1 MNRMIFLLA
10 ISAAALVSAL
20 SFAQSPSPA
29 QIWVPPR
36 LVISGATDAPIQVQS
51 IRINAELRGRH
62 ALTEI
67 DMTFFNPNRRV
78 LEGELQ
84 FPLLDG
90 QRIAG
95 FAMDVNGVLRDA
107 VPVEKARGQ
116 AVFEDI
122 IRNRIDPGLLEVTQG
137 NNFKLR
143 VYPIPAQ
150 GTKRVVL
157 QIAETI
163 QSSRGNSTFRLPLG
177 FADRIG
183 NLDVEVRVAGG
194 GKPTVRSRA
203 FPDMQFTQDKDAWN
217 LHMQRL
223 DAVVDRNTLLEIAF
237 SLGNAPVVTTQT
249 FEGRT
254 YFSADVPVA
263 SRASPRAVP
272 NVVGIVWDASGSGEA
287 RDHGREFALLDTY
300 FRAMRNGEVWLTR
313 IRDVAEP
320 VIAFR
325 IVDGNW
331 SALRKALAETEYD
344 GATNLGVFVP
354 MAGVKEVLLFSDGL
368 ANYGDAPFAKSSV
381 PLYAINAA
389 IQSDA
394 TFLRHVADRSGGRFI
409 DLTSVSAADAVSA
422 LLTRVTRVTEV
433 VSNGATQIVL
443 SSPFPQG
450 GRLLIAGTL
459 NDANANLR
467 ITLDQPGV
475 KSQTI
480 DIPIVSRANQS
491 TLAASQWAQL
501 RVAELEGEFTQNRA
515 EIRRLGQRFKL
526 VTRETSLIVLDRV
539 EDYARF
545 EIAPPAELR
554 ADYERIVGNIAQQK
568 RIERKSHL
576 DNIVRM
582 FEEKTR
588 WWNRDFPK
596 DSPAKK
602 EAKIALVDRVANA
615 VGASSAVVPR
625 VAEEVRRERD
635 FTARQRGNADE
646 RAMNSPAAATTAGV
660 APSVSAPPAPA
671 KMSLQAVAS
680 AAPASPSVGAA
691 NSAIIRLQK
700 WQPDA
705 TYVARIREAAP
716 ASRYRIYLDEKPSHA
731 SSTAFFL
738 DAADVFI
745 DQGNAELGARIL
757 SNLAEMD
764 LENRHI
770 LRILGYRLMQAKLPA
785 VAIPVLRKVLA
796 LSPEEPQSY
805 RDLGLAYA
813 ADGQRQKAID
823 SLYEVV
829 IRPWHGRFPEVEL
842 ITLAEMNSIIAT
854 SPSPLDVS
862 KIEPRFLKNLSLDLR
877 AVLTWDA
884 DNTDIDLWVTD
895 PNGEKAYYGNRL
907 TFQGGRMSQDFTGG
921 YGPEE
926 FSLKHA
932 KPGKYKVEANY
943 FGDRRQNVTG
953 ATTLSVRLTTRFG
966 TTAQQDQIV
975 TMRLKDKQEVVF
987 VGEFE
992 IK

>member
-1 MNRMIFLLA
+1 MNRLILLLVFS
-10 ISAAALVSAL
+10 IVSAF
-20 SFAQSPSPA
+20 SFAQLPV

-36 LVISGATDAPIQVQS
+36 LVISGATDTPIQVQS

-84 FPLLDG
+84 FPLLAG

-95 FAMDVNGVLRDA
+95 FAMDVNGVLREA

-150 GTKRVVL
+150 GVKRVVL
-157 QIAETI
+157 RIAETI
-163 QSSRGNSTFRLPLG
+163 QSARGNGAFRLPLG

-183 NLDVEVRVAGG
+183 SLEVDIRVGG
-194 GKPTVRSRA
+194 NGKPAVRSLA
-203 FPDMQFTQDKDAWN
+203 FADLQFAQEQDAWR
-217 LHMQRL
+217 LRMQRR
-223 DAVVDRNTLLEIAF
+223 DAAIDRNGLLEIAF
-237 SLGNAPVVTTQT
+237 SLSHAPVATTQV

-254 YFSADVPVA
+254 YFSADVPITA
-263 SRASPRAVP
+263 RASARAVP
-272 NVVGIVWDASGSGEA
+272 NVVGIVWDASGSGET
-287 RDHGREFALLDTY
+287 RDHGREFALLDAY
-300 FRAMRNGEVWLTR
+300 FRTMRNGDVWLTR

-320 VIAFR
+320 AVAFR
-325 IVDGNW
+325 IIDGNW
-331 SALRKALAETEYD
+331 SALRKALTETAYD
-344 GATNLGVFVP
+344 GATNLGAFVP
-354 MAGVKEVLLFSDGL
+354 MAGVKEYLLFSDGL
-368 ANYGDAPFAKSSV
+368 ANYGDAPFAKSNV

-389 IQSDA
+389 IKSDA

-409 DLTSVSAADAVSA
+409 DLTSVAAAEGARV
-422 LLTRVTRVTEV
+422 LLTRATRVTDV
-433 VSNGATQIVL
+433 VSNGGSQIVM

-450 GRLLIAGTL
+450 GRVLIAGVL
-459 NDANANLR
+459 NDADADLR
-467 ITLDQPGV
+467 ITLDQPGM
-475 KSQTI
+475 KSQII
-480 DIPIVSRANQS
+480 DVPVTSRTSKSAF
-491 TLAASQWAQL
+491 AAGQWAQL
-501 RVAELEGEFTQNRA
+501 RVAELEGEYTQNRA

-554 ADYERIVGNIAQQK
+554 ADYERVTGNIAQLK
-568 RIERKSHL
+568 RAERKSHL
-576 DNIVRM
+576 DNIVRL

-602 EAKIALVDRVANA
+602 EAKIALMDRVANA
-615 VGASSAVVPR
+615 VGASGAVVPR
-625 VAEEVRRERD
+625 VAEESRRERD
-635 FTARQRGNADE
+635 VTTTAGQRGASDA
-646 RAMNSPAAATTAGV
+646 RALNSPAAAAPPALAKMS
-660 APSVSAPPAPA
+660 APSV
-671 KMSLQAVAS
+671 AS
-680 AAPASPSVGAA
+680 ASPSSPTVSAA
-691 NSAIIRLQK
+691 SSATTATIRLQK

-705 TYVARIREAAP
+705 TYVPRIRDAAP
-716 ASRYRIYLDEKPSHA
+716 AERYRIYLDEKPSHA
-731 SSTAFFL
+731 NSTAFFL
-738 DAADVFI
+738 DVADVFI
-745 DQGNAELGARIL
+745 DHGNAELGARIL

-813 ADGQRQKAID
+813 GDGQRQKAID
-823 SLYEVV
+823 ALYEVV

-854 SPSPLDVS
+854 SPTPLDLS
-862 KIEPRFLKNLSLDLR
+862 KIEPRLLKNLPLDLR

-926 FSLKHA
+926 FSLKQA

-953 ATTLSVRLTTRFG
+953 ATTLSMRLTTHFG
-966 TTAQQDQIV
+966 TTEQQDQIV
-975 TMRLKDKQEVVF
+975 TLRLKDRQEVAF